1 MASISSYSSGSIQQ
15 AAAIRQYQ
23 QRRRRQNDFDGML
36 HHQHQQDVAEEHS
49 RMYQRQLQEEQYNRS
64 IASPG
69 GSSSGRMSRQQLV
82 QRRLERRRLERRQR
96 TNNNDLQISQT
107 TPIRSQQNVQ
117 PTPIHQPP
125 PPGTSPRSIMKKSS
139 SYQNMRDQQYFHNQQ
154 QQQQNNSSGYSTDDS
169 SSNFVSPPMMN
180 RKQISDHHV
189 AETNH
194 HNNNTHQVFTQN
206 GVVIDRNAFRPRNG
220 GRGPRLHES
229 PSDEWTKNGSQIS
242 HQRRA
247 QPQQNQYHEQYHH
260 HPQIYVPDTPSTQNS
275 QTSESYN
282 HQQSQMQRGRSNE
295 RYQPN
300 WQELDQQRFLYQKQ
314 LAGRHRRQMA
324 QQQQQH
330 VNYVSDDEGNKA
342 DNDVSFNSQSKTPMM
357 KHNRSRSL
365 SRERQLPRRWRH
377 KCATASVGKEGT
389 SQLSVNTGMESPQQ
403 QFEYT
408 PRSRLAVSESLGQS
422 EVNTPASSHSRNYH
436 PPHNDRHGWRQHN
449 SQQQQNHWGRR
460 GQQNLVSPSKS
471 EPSPHNQETGSV
483 ASIKQS
489 WEGRVNPT
497 SPRRGRQRDATYG
510 SSENPFGVWE
520 ERESRVSKLRQVEQ
534 RREQQRSMESKWR
547 RNASLPPPERRRQQ
561 LFRQEEYSDG
571 YQSDGGYRSE
581 SLGRR
586 RGQEWRQED
595 YSDGYQSDG
604 GYRSEPH
611 NRRVDVD
618 AAHVTMNDARRRLWD
633 QDERLR
639 TVLPHSESY
648 DSVGDV
654 RNRPLPSVGLASPG
668 NVSTLSTGS
677 ALFKSK
683 FIHAAALATQKR
695 NPQTHEGQQKSLHYP
710 IKAAE
715 EESPKGSSQITDSTA
730 DTTAPSSNHTSHEGN
745 SHFQKQ
751 PVQSNP
757 TMPPIAEAPQ
767 ASVADLIARIN
778 AVSRDNPAEA
788 LARIDSILKRE
799 NVGEVVK
806 PQQEQNQG
814 VATLFNFDSLQKQQ
828 VSNKRRVKEDNVAN
842 RPQAPPSHE
851 KMFNFEDD
859 VDHNHDDPSIADSL
873 LSSGESTVSSMTNPT
888 YQDVNERRRKKSPT
902 NHLPPKSIARKRD
915 SSSPH
920 VVKTTTKETKPNRG
934 GDDGHLT
941 KANLQSFNMDNKWSS
956 SLQNDF
962 FNDYGGTR
970 TSSSQAVA
978 PRTRQTQ
985 RSSAA
990 ASEPKAVPKRPAT
1003 PELMTAVSSAFS
1015 DVNISFGDAG
1025 TSQDLLAKAFSDVG
1039 DTGRATNI
1047 SKNVVSNAFSNVG
1060 ISMEPKKTVSQR
1072 RQELEMLSK
1081 SWAGAASEDDAANQ
1095 QQNPYNALGWTS
1107 EEAKKSSPKQKKKM
1121 EPTLRL
1127 KGNKKLTQK
1136 FANLVKAFEY

>member
-1 MASISSYSSGSIQQ
+1 MTLGNGRATVIMASISSYSSGSIQQ
-15 AAAIRQYQ
+15 ATAIRHYQ

-36 HHQHQQDVAEEHS
+36 HQQQDVAEEHR
-49 RMYQRQLQEEQYNRS
+49 RMHQRQLQEEQYNRS
-64 IASPG
+64 IASP

-96 TNNNDLQISQT
+96 TNHDLQISQT
-107 TPIRSQQNVQ
+107 TPMRSQQNVQ

-154 QQQQNNSSGYSTDDS
+154 QHNSSGYSTDDS

-189 AETNH
+189 DETSD
-194 HNNNTHQVFTQN
+194 HNNNTRQVFTQN
-206 GVVIDRNAFRPRNG
+206 GVVIDRNAFRPRNRG

-229 PSDEWTKNGSQIS
+229 PSDEWTKNGNQIS
-242 HQRRA
+242 HHRRA
-247 QPQQNQYHEQYHH
+247 LPQQNQYHEQYQH

-275 QTSESYN
+275 QNSEPYN
-282 HQQSQMQRGRSNE
+282 QRSQMRGRSNE

-314 LAGRHRRQMA
+314 LAARHRRQMV
-324 QQQQQH
+324 QQKQH

-342 DNDVSFNSQSKTPMM
+342 DNDVSFNSQSKTPTM

-377 KCATASVGKEGT
+377 KTASVGKEGT
-389 SQLSVNTGMESPQQ
+389 SELSVNTGMESPHQ

-422 EVNTPASSHSRNYH
+422 EVNTPVSSHSRNYH

-449 SQQQQNHWGRR
+449 SQQQQQNHWGRR
-460 GQQNLVSPSKS
+460 GRQNLVSPSRS
-471 EPSPHNQETGSV
+471 EPSPHNQEAGSV

-489 WEGRVNPT
+489 WEGRINPT
-497 SPRRGRQRDATYG
+497 SPQRGRQRDNSRRSNG
-510 SSENPFGVWE
+510 ENPFCVWE
-520 ERESRVSKLRQVEQ
+520 ERESRVSKLRQEEQ

-547 RNASLPPPERRRQQ
+547 RNASLPPPERPRRQ
-561 LFRQEEYSDG
+561 LFRQEEYSAG

-581 SLGRR
+581 SLERR

-595 YSDGYQSDG
+595 YYDGYQSDG
-604 GYRSEPH
+604 GYRSEPN

-639 TVLPHSESY
+639 TALPQSESY

-654 RNRPLPSVGLASPG
+654 RNRPLPSIGLASPG

-695 NPQTHEGQQKSLHYP
+695 NPQAHEGQQKSLHYP
-710 IKAAE
+710 IKEGE
-715 EESPKGSSQITDSTA
+715 EESPRGSSQITDSTA

-751 PVQSNP
+751 PVQPNP

-799 NVGEVVK
+799 NVGEVGK
-806 PQQEQNQG
+806 PHQDQNQG
-814 VATLFNFDSLQKQQ
+814 VATLFNFDSVKKQQ
-828 VSNKRRVKEDNVAN
+828 VSNKRRNKEDIVAS
-842 RPQAPPSHE
+842 RPQAPPPHE
-851 KMFNFEDD
+851 KMSNFEDD
-859 VDHNHDDPSIADSL
+859 ADHNHDDPSIADSL

-888 YQDVNERRRKKSPT
+888 YQDANERRRKKSPT
-902 NHLPPKSIARKRD
+902 NHPPTKSIDRKRD
-915 SSSPH
+915 NSSPRQ
-920 VVKTTTKETKPNRG
+920 ETKPNRS
-934 GDDGHLT
+934 GDDGPLT
-941 KANLQSFNMDNKWSS
+941 KAKLQSFNMDNKWSS
-956 SLQNDF
+956 SLQSDF

-978 PRTRQTQ
+978 PRTRQAQ

-990 ASEPKAVPKRPAT
+990 PSEPKAAPKRPAT

-1015 DVNISFGDAG
+1015 DVNISFGDEG

-1039 DTGRATNI
+1039 DTGRATNV
-1047 SKNVVSNAFSNVG
+1047 SRTVVSNAFSNVD
-1060 ISMEPKKTVSQR
+1060 ISMEPKKTVSQH

-1081 SWAGAASEDDAANQ
+1081 SWAGTESEDYVTNQ

-1107 EEAKKSSPKQKKKM
+1107 EESKKSPKQKKKM